1 MTIMAEKNGKYI
13 CRVYENIRDN
23 FADNRHNYT
32 SVMVLPQPT
41 ARLRPKW
48 DNLFK
53 MTEFSP
59 NGGHLAPHL
68 QISKLQMLLQST
80 I

>member
-41 ARLRPKW
+41 ARLRPK
-48 DNLFK
+48 
-53 MTEFSP
+53 
-59 NGGHLAPHL
+59 
-68 QISKLQMLLQST
+68 
-80 I
+80 